1 MFRARSRGGATLSA
15 TGNADLSSSNA
26 GEANQTDQKGSA
38 QGNEG
43 SSLAKET
50 ACLSSC
56 CFSSAVLANNSS
68 MYRSQHKKK
77 HGKDQLFWAPLKR
90 VGSHLDDDV
99 VPLLISRRQARS
111 TSVSVFSLLASFASE
126 KRVRESLE
134 PHIRPRIRSLSR
146 HTPCSPPFATFA
158 IFESCTVEA
167 LQELCKVTRAK
178 QKQIQPG
185 YPAIRL
191 SGCTRPTKQ
200 TRMIMQLR
208 MLTHPSSSFDRCCTR
223 LLLGG
228 TSDE

>member
-1 MFRARSRGGATLSA
+1 MTTLYRCSLAVARHDPHRSHFSP
-15 TGNADLSSSNA
+15 SSSP
-26 GEANQTDQKGSA
+26 S
-38 QGNEG
+38 
-43 SSLAKET
+43 
-50 ACLSSC
+50 
-56 CFSSAVLANNSS
+56 
-68 MYRSQHKKK
+68 
-77 HGKDQLFWAPLKR
+77 
-90 VGSHLDDDV
+90 
-99 VPLLISRRQARS
+99 QARR
-111 TSVSVFSLLASFASE
+111 E
-126 KRVRESLE
+126 RERESLE

-191 SGCTRPTKQ
+191 YCTGPTKQ